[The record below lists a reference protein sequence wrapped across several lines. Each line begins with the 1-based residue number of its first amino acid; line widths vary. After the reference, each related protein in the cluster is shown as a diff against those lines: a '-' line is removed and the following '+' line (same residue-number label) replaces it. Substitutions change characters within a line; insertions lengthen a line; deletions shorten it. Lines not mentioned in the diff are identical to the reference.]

1 MFISQCLSMLDK
13 WTSYGT
19 SKDHGWRGGGGA
31 LMTNIFCIL
40 EAYIINTFVKT
51 PKTEICLVHY

>member
-1 MFISQCLSMLDK
+1 MLDK

-19 SKDHGWRGGGGA
+19 SKDHGWRGGEGGGG

-40 EAYIINTFVKT
+40 VAYIINTFEKLR
-51 PKTEICLVHY
+51 KRKFAEYII